1 MRQRFLWLALSVS
14 SFLLIF
20 TLSDSTQA
28 TQRRKQKRNSSK
40 VVAPAKKTPHA
51 IKESTPSHD
60 IGIEVKSNPFGRLII
75 LTNREKSPITIR
87 KIIVND
93 EWDVKDNPNLLHST
107 KSWVSLPV
115 ELKLGDTLRVP
126 LTVYRRA
133 IIYVDLETD
142 KGALTFKVS
151 R

>member
-1 MRQRFLWLALSVS
+1 
-14 SFLLIF
+14 
-20 TLSDSTQA
+20 
-28 TQRRKQKRNSSK
+28 
-40 VVAPAKKTPHA
+40 
-51 IKESTPSHD
+51 
-60 IGIEVKSNPFGRLII
+60 VKSNPFGRLVI

-87 KIIVND
+87 KIIIND

-115 ELKLGDTLRVP
+115 EMKLGDTLRVP